1 MNTKMKV
8 LSLALVGAFGY
19 VGATSAAC
27 PSDPV
32 PPWSGKTQTG
42 ATVAIAAPGYDGTEC
57 RMTSTLAADADEFAA
72 ATVRDDSPA
81 NEPSYRAQ
89 FLINA
94 DELVNQDDFASV
106 QVFSA
111 SSNASY
117 LGTKRIVSLSV
128 SGGASKVLNIIT
140 AAEGALPGNKKTTTA
155 TLAAG
160 VNRVEI
166 EWVADAATGK
176 LNIWVNNTDPANP
189 TKKIENIN
197 NAGWTGVDYVNLG
210 LASPNN
216 IFYTDHAGQA
226 VSFDQFD
233 SRRTTFIGH

>member
-19 VGATSAAC
+19 VGAASAAC

-42 ATVAIAAPGYDGTEC
+42 ATVAIASPGYDGTEC
-57 RMTSTLAADADEFAA
+57 RMTAALTADADEFAA

-94 DELVNQDDFASV
+94 DGLVNQDDFASV

-111 SSNASY
+111 SANAGH
-117 LGTKRIVSLSV
+117 LGTKRIVSMSV
-128 SGGASKVLNIIT
+128 SGGSPKVLNIVT
-140 AAEGALPGNKKTTTA
+140 AAEGVSGNKKTTTA
-155 TLAAG
+155 ALGTG

-166 EWVADAATGK
+166 EWVAGATDGR
-176 LNIWVNNTDPANP
+176 LYVWVNNTDPANA
-189 TKKIENIN
+189 TKKIDNIN
-197 NAGWTGVDYVNLG
+197 NNGWTGVKYVNLG

-216 IFYTDHAGQA
+216 IFFADHVGQA

-233 SRRTTFIGH
+233 SRRNTFIGH